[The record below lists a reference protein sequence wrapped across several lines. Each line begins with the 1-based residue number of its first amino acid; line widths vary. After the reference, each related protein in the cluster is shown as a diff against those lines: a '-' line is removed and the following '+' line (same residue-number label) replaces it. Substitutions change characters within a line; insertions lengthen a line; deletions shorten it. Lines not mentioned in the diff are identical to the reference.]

1 MPNSLIIHWPYFLL
15 ALAML
20 WFPRQWM
27 RLGPAIARK
36 RRRPQTAVDKFSAAG
51 PGADPENKHLN
62 LAREFRG
69 KRNYLDIFRAIVG
82 GSALMLFSLDASGD
96 NAPQQLFAIQA
107 GVLFLAVMIQ
117 CIRFE
122 GRLGFFAPV
131 FFYTGL
137 SIAVSGPIPA
147 LFAFVFMLALNPAV
161 ASPRVFISGFAVAL
175 LPLGYFLKTPTTY
188 LLLNVGLLL
197 LPPMVSLLSGRSMAI
212 YAKKPKVA

>member
-27 RLGPAIARK
+27 RRGPAIARK

-51 PGADPENKHLN
+51 PGADPENKRLN

-82 GSALMLFSLDASGD
+82 GSALMMFSLEASGD
-96 NAPQQLFAIQA
+96 NSKQKLIALQI
-107 GVLFLAVMIQ
+107 GVLFVAVMIQ

-137 SIAVSGPIPA
+137 SIAISGPIPA
-147 LFAFVFMLALNPAV
+147 LFAFVLMLAINPAV

-175 LPLGYFLKTPTTY
+175 LVLGYFLKTPTTH
-188 LLLNVGLLL
+188 LAINVVLLL
-197 LPPMVSLLSGRSMAI
+197 LPPVLSLLSGRSMAI